1 MFLTQSSSHILF
13 ISPTVISGE
22 EYAQPYVADVLISGG
37 RIARIAQPGTLSDQ
51 LGAEVRK
58 VEARGYV
65 LCPGFI
71 DLHAHSDLYLLTHPD
86 HEAKISQGCTVSY
99 HHSSVMTQLSMSRLK
114 GRADVSM

>member
-1 MFLTQSSSHILF
+1 MSLNQTGYDILF

-22 EYAQPYVADVLISGG
+22 EHAQPYLADVFVSGG
-37 RIARIAQPGTLSDQ
+37 RIARVAQPCTLSDQ

-58 VEARGYV
+58 VEAKGYV

-86 HEAKISQGCTVSY
+86 HEAKISQGCTVS
-99 HHSSVMTQLSMSRLK
+99 HQRFATVTHLSVSCLKRLS
-114 GRADVSM
+114 